1 MGTSRRQYTDEFRR
15 EAVWLLASSGRSLS
29 HIAQEL
35 GIAPS
40 RLRAWRNR
48 GDGGH
53 AGAPRRSNTQAAIPH
68 AGADLAAE
76 NARLRRE
83 NERLHMER
91 DSKKNAAHLLGNAE
105 MKFRLIE
112 DQRDTFKVRAMCDV
126 LGVSPAG
133 YYAWRSRPESHRKA
147 VNRALVAEIRRVHA
161 AHRGRY
167 GAPRVHATLRA
178 EGHTASRSRVERL
191 MRHHGIRPR
200 MRRQF
205 RVRTTD
211 SHHDLPIA
219 PNLLEQTFVAT
230 RPNQVWL
237 ADITYVPTAE
247 GWLYLAVVLDLF
259 SRKIVGWAMR
269 GHMRAELTIA
279 ALTMAIQRQKP
290 PPGLIHHSDRG
301 SQYAAADYQCTDCFG
316 TLKTELV
323 HQACYK
329 TRDAARHDLF
339 AYIEGYYNRQR
350 LHSALGYIT
359 PEQAERKA
367 ARARRSRFSISPRSR
382 H

>member
-1 MGTSRRQYTDEFRR
+1 
-15 EAVWLLASSGRSLS
+15 
-29 HIAQEL
+29 
-35 GIAPS
+35 
-40 RLRAWRNR
+40 
-48 GDGGH
+48 
-53 AGAPRRSNTQAAIPH
+53 
-68 AGADLAAE
+68 
-76 NARLRRE
+76 
-83 NERLHMER
+83 
-91 DSKKNAAHLLGNAE
+91 

-147 VNRALVAEIRRVHA
+147 VNRALLAEIRRVHA
-161 AHRGRY
+161 THRGRY

-191 MRHHGIRPR
+191 MRHHGIRAR
-200 MRRQF
+200 IRRQF

-230 RPNQVWL
+230 GPNQIWL
-237 ADITYVPTAE
+237 ADITYVPTGE
-247 GWLYLAVVLDLF
+247 GWLYLAAVLDLF
-259 SRKIVGWAMR
+259 TRKIVGWAMR
-269 GHMRAELTIA
+269 EHMQAELTIA

-301 SQYAAADYQCTDCFG
+301 SQYAAAGYRKVLGPAGMIQSMSRKGNCWDNAPMESCFG

-329 TRDAARHDLF
+329 TREAARHDLF
-339 AYIEGYYNRQR
+339 AYVEGYYNRQR

-359 PEQAERKA
+359 PEQAERQA
-367 ARARRSRFSISPRSR
+367 A
-382 H
+382 